1 MIFDKISDKFQFQ
14 LKLNDRAAAANILGE
29 SLKDAIKKEED
40 RKKSIVLGIPRG
52 GVIIADIIA
61 RKLSAEFNVIIP
73 RKLRAPHNKE
83 VAIGAVME
91 DGYTYLNE
99 EIVRELDIST
109 EYIEKEKSYQI
120 QVIKHRISLY
130 RSSIGNS

>member
-1 MIFDKISDKFQFQ
+1 MTFDKISDKFQFQ

-61 RKLSAEFNVIIP
+61 RKLSAEFNIIIT
-73 RKLRAPHNKE
+73 RKLRSHIMKKLP
-83 VAIGAVME
+83 
-91 DGYTYLNE
+91 
-99 EIVRELDIST
+99 
-109 EYIEKEKSYQI
+109 
-120 QVIKHRISLY
+120 
-130 RSSIGNS
+130 